1 MSTGDHL
8 IPPGRLGAV
17 STGGALALLVLLTG
31 DAVEPAA
38 APARPADHLVELLRN
53 TFAPTFE
60 VPDALEALA
69 DICVRTPVL
78 RLPRTDLDASA
89 AAIAARV
96 AEIVP

>member
-1 MSTGDHL
+1 
-8 IPPGRLGAV
+8 
-17 STGGALALLVLLTG
+17 
-31 DAVEPAA
+31 
-38 APARPADHLVELLRN
+38 LRN

-60 VPDALEALA
+60 VPHALDALA